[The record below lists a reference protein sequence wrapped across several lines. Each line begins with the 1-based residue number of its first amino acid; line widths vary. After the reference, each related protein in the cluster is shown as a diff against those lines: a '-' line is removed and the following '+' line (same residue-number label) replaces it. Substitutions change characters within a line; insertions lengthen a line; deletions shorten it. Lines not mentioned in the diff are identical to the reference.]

1 MVSITMT
8 SSSLQITSSSHRFT
22 KKHQSL
28 ARPRCTL
35 VTEQKTHVVAVN
47 VENKSA
53 AKLLDPQEK
62 NLFKENGSAGNT
74 QEPAQEI
81 ENESTAPRFHDER
94 WKKGT
99 WDLNCFVKNGKM
111 DWDGVIL
118 AEARRRKFLEMYPET
133 ATNEEPV
140 VFVSSIIPWWAWIMR
155 SHLPEAELLNGRAA
169 MVGFFMAYTVDVLTG
184 LDMVG
189 QAGNF
194 FCKTGLFITLISIM
208 AFRKREDFGN
218 LQKLADEATF
228 YDKQWRASWEG
239 QNSIPSSKK
248 R

>member
-1 MVSITMT
+1 MVSIAIT

-22 KKHQSL
+22 KKRQSL

-35 VTEQKTHVVAVN
+35 ATEQKTHVVTVN

-62 NLFKENGSAGNT
+62 KLFRENGSAGNT

-81 ENESTAPRFHDER
+81 ENESTVPRFHDER
-94 WKKGT
+94 WEKGT

-140 VFVSSIIPWWAWIMR
+140 VFLSSIIPWWAWIRR

-194 FCKTGLFITLISIM
+194 VCKTGLLITLIGIM
-208 AFRKREDFGN
+208 AFRKKEDFGN
-218 LQKLADEATF
+218 LQKLADEATY
-228 YDKQWRASWEG
+228 YDKQWRASWEE
-239 QNSIPSSKK
+239 QNSSPSSKK

>member
-1 MVSITMT
+1 MVSIAIP
-8 SSSLQITSSSHRFT
+8 SSSLQLTSSSHRLT

-35 VTEQKTHVVAVN
+35 VTKQKTHVVT
-47 VENKSA
+47 
-53 AKLLDPQEK
+53 LLDPQEK
-62 NLFKENGSAGNT
+62 KLLSENGSVDNT
-74 QEPAQEI
+74 QEPVQEI
-81 ENESTAPRFHDER
+81 ENESTVPRFHDER

-140 VFVSSIIPWWAWIMR
+140 VFMSSIIPWWAWTMR

-169 MVGFFMAYTVDVLTG
+169 MVGFFMAYAVDVLTG

-194 FCKTGLFITLISIM
+194 VLQDGTFCYTYWYNGFQEKGRLRQLT
-208 AFRKREDFGN
+208 K
-218 LQKLADEATF
+218 
-228 YDKQWRASWEG
+228 AS
-239 QNSIPSSKK
+239 